1 MDGKILIV
9 LPLEVLPQAAVPR
22 RATQGAEGGN
32 ELIAS
37 FLADHD
43 PPCGVCACF
52 STVHAPSDHS
62 GPVPRERA
70 MPWARVRP
78 GSSRVLVAKL
88 ATDCEILIAP
98 RR

>member
-62 GPVPRERA
+62 GPDPRERA
-70 MPWARVRP
+70 TPWACVSRA
-78 GSSRVLVAKL
+78 SSRVLVKKL
-88 ATDCEILIAP
+88 ATDREILLAP